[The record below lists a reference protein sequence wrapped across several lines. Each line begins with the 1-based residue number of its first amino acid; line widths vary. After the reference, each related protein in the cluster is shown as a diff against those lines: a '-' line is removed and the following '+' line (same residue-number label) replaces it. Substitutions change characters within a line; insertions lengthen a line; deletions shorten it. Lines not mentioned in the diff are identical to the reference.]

1 MISTRITGLT
11 LVDSLPALKSNRS
24 SNVCSLKVKS
34 PNVTGGSEGSLEVGK
49 TITQD
54 LQWVAATQ
62 QCPWDFRRHL
72 GTCADVKL
80 VEGIYV
86 LVLVLL
92 LNASSW
98 LKALVLTWRASN
110 PWGYPQIIHFNRS
123 FHEINHPAIG
133 VPPWLR
139 NHPEV
144 LADLPP
150 CVSKTHPWPRL
161 GWVPGQWTATPW
173 SKGVET
179 PLRCSNDSEV
189 TVKSV
194 KFLRPNSA
202 QLITYHNLS

>member
-1 MISTRITGLT
+1 MSMEFQKASRCLCWCETG
-11 LVDSLPALKSNRS
+11 
-24 SNVCSLKVKS
+24 
-34 PNVTGGSEGSLEVGK
+34 
-49 TITQD
+49 
-54 LQWVAATQ
+54 W
-62 QCPWDFRRHL
+62 
-72 GTCADVKL
+72 
-80 VEGIYV
+80 GIYV
-86 LVLVLL
+86 FGPGPSAKCFILAEGSCSYLEV
-92 LNASSW
+92 
-98 LKALVLTWRASN
+98 SN

-150 CVSKTHPWPRL
+150 CASKTHPWPRL

-194 KFLRPNSA
+194 KVLRPNSA
-202 QLITYHNLS
+202 QLITYHNLSNLYCIFLYQNAMFFLYNLCRR